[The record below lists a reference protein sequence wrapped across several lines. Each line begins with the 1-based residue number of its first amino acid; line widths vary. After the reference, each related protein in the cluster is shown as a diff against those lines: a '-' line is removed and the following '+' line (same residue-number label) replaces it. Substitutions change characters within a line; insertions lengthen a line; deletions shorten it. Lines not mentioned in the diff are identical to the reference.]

1 MSVSHACP
9 AIHPTVLPHV
19 MRCLNILHF
28 GIVRGTACL
37 ASPVKFAVLSC
48 VHPSCHLLTVD
59 TSGLCMFSLV
69 YAPLVDFSVGKKV
82 CGRTEPKGAVTR
94 QGCACLP
101 AALGGL
107 CQATFCSLP
116 PSQTALC
123 TVPLALA
130 GWLAGLLP
138 VSSCL
143 PGFRELRGMASAWA
157 EPCGKPTLAQ
167 LPRPH
172 HPCSRS
178 GRPQALYPTP
188 YLVVGPAW
196 TLQVP

>member
-1 MSVSHACP
+1 MPALPPTPLCFPSVMH
-9 AIHPTVLPHV
+9 
-19 MRCLNILHF
+19 CLNILHF

-37 ASPVKFAVLSC
+37 ASPVKFAVLSY

-69 YAPLVDFSVGKKV
+69 YVPLVDFSVGKKA

-94 QGCACLP
+94 QGCSCLP

-116 PSQTALC
+116 PSQTALH

-130 GWLAGLLP
+130 GGRAFCQCRPASLASGSCVVWLQRGLSHVGSPPLP
-138 VSSCL
+138 SSPDL
-143 PGFRELRGMASAWA
+143 
-157 EPCGKPTLAQ
+157 TI
-167 LPRPH
+167 
-172 HPCSRS
+172 PCSRS

-188 YLVVGPAW
+188 YFVVGPAR

>member
-1 MSVSHACP
+1 MPALPSTPLCFPSVK
-9 AIHPTVLPHV
+9 
-19 MRCLNILHF
+19 RCLNILHF
-28 GIVRGTACL
+28 GIIQGTACL

-69 YAPLVDFSVGKKV
+69 YAPLVDFSVGKKA

-123 TVPLALA
+123 LWPWLA
-130 GWLAGLLP
+130 GWRAFCQCPASLASGSCVVWLQRGLSHVGSPPLP
-138 VSSCL
+138 SSPDL
-143 PGFRELRGMASAWA
+143 TIHVPGLEDPRLCT
-157 EPCGKPTLAQ
+157 PHPT
-167 LPRPH
+167 
-172 HPCSRS
+172 
-178 GRPQALYPTP
+178 
-188 YLVVGPAW
+188 W
-196 TLQVP
+196 W